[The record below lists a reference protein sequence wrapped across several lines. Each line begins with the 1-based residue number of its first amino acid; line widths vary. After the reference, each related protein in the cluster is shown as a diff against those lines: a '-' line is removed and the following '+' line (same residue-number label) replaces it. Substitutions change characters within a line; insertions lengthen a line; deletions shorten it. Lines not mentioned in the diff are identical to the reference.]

1 LQQSRSLAHELQ
13 EPVILWEQILAVTQ
27 GVFSQEP
34 EKRACAASE
43 CGADR
48 DFDGVGEESECWQ
61 GSDEEEVAGCEQ
73 HAQVGPDNA
82 SADRVGGVPADVQG
96 GQTETAPSEEH
107 EWCSRLEDLFRE
119 SAASGGLRRGTGSS
133 FASNGFVSCEC
144 AGRFRRSA
152 RRLVA
157 TRFRQRLVDDRKE
170 AERLRKTQ
178 ESLERARH
186 CQLLLLRIQNG
197 EDADD
202 PAIAPEV
209 RESMSEDVRTE
220 EEEDG
225 RASQKQAGLWRQV
238 RRCARACADARRLS
252 SAILSS
258 AATAAYSG
266 LEEWEI
272 EPHRTLVLEMPAR
285 SMPSNPLFLDIRAA
299 HHPSCHL
306 LVFSDLLV
314 LRGQPHPEAMRGA
327 ISAGWTTR
335 NGRLVR
341 DTSDAG
347 FFSASAADDCK
358 PTRSTRE

>member
-1 LQQSRSLAHELQ
+1 M
-13 EPVILWEQILAVTQ
+13 
-27 GVFSQEP
+27 
-34 EKRACAASE
+34 CAASE
-43 CGADR
+43 CGADG
-48 DFDGVGEESECWQ
+48 DFDGVGEGSECWQ
-61 GSDEEEVAGCEQ
+61 GSDEEEQDCAQ
-73 HAQVGPDNA
+73 HAQEGAENA
-82 SADRVGGVPADVQG
+82 SADRVGGVSADVQG
-96 GQTETAPSEEH
+96 VQAATAPREEH

-119 SAASGGLRRGTGSS
+119 SAAPGGLRRGPVTS

-144 AGRFRRSA
+144 VGRFRRSA

-157 TRFRQRLVDDRKE
+157 TRFRQRLEDDRIE

-202 PAIAPEV
+202 PSIAPEV
-209 RESMSEDVRTE
+209 RQSMSEEVRTE
-220 EEEDG
+220 EEEEG

-238 RRCARACADARRLS
+238 RQCVRACTDARRLS

-272 EPHRTLVLEMPAR
+272 EPHRSLVLEMPAR

-306 LVFSDLLV
+306 LVFSDLVV

-341 DTSDAG
+341 DTPDTG